1 LAHAYTPGLR
11 VTEKTV
17 FKKERKL
24 PLKGE
29 VLRKVGEKVSA
40 EDTVA
45 RTDLPG
51 NVKTINVANRLSIL
65 PEDIER
71 NMLVKLGDWADEAE
85 IIAESKSFFGLFKS
99 KARMPAGGTIESVS
113 DITGQVI
120 IREKAIPVEV
130 DAYVDG
136 EVVEVYEDEGVL
148 VRTTATFV
156 QGIFGIGGEAV
167 GVLDVVSSG
176 GKEVMDASLITQ
188 DHAGKIIVG
197 GSLVTM
203 EVLNR
208 AREMGVAGII
218 VGGMADSDLRTILG
232 YDLGVAITGSEN
244 IGLTIVVTEG
254 FGEMNMAERTF
265 DLLAS
270 RKGMKTSISGATQ
283 IRAGVIRP
291 EVVIPLDGST
301 AAGNRKRTGDEDAPS
316 SGLVVGS
323 PVRTIREPF
332 FGRIGSVI
340 ELPPE
345 LQKLETEAKVRV
357 LRVEFQDG
365 SEAVVPRA
373 NVELIE
379 K

>member
-1 LAHAYTPGLR
+1 MTHAYTPGLR
-11 VTEKTV
+11 VTERTV

-24 PLKGE
+24 PLKGQ

-40 EDTVA
+40 EDVVA
-45 RTDLPG
+45 RTELPG
-51 NVKTINVANRLSIL
+51 NVQTINVANRLSIL

-71 NMLVKLGDWADEAE
+71 NMLVKLGDWADSEE
-85 IIAESKSFFGLFKS
+85 VIAESRSFFGLFKS
-99 KARMPAGGTIESVS
+99 KARMPVGGTIESVS

-148 VRTTATFV
+148 VRTIATVV

-167 GVLDVVSSG
+167 GILDIIAGG
-176 GKEVMDASLITQ
+176 GKEVIDPSSITQ
-188 DHAGKIIVG
+188 DHAGKIILG

-203 EVLNR
+203 DVLNR
-208 AREMGVAGII
+208 AREVGVAGII
-218 VGGMADSDLRTILG
+218 VGGLGDSDLRTILG
-232 YDLGVAITGSEN
+232 YDLGVAITGSEE
-244 IGLTIVVTEG
+244 IGLTVVITEG
-254 FGEMNMAERTF
+254 FGRMTMAERTF

-291 EVVIPLDGST
+291 EVIIPLDGST
-301 AAGNRKRTGDEDAPS
+301 LAKDQKRAGVEEAHSTG
-316 SGLVVGS
+316 LTVGS
-323 PVRTIREPF
+323 PVRMIREPY
-332 FGRIGSVI
+332 FGRIGSVT

-345 LQKLETEAKVRV
+345 LQKLETEAMVRV

-365 SEAVVPRA
+365 SKAIVPRA

>member
-1 LAHAYTPGLR
+1 LTHAYTPGLR
-11 VTEKTV
+11 VTERTV

-24 PLKGE
+24 PLKGQ
-29 VLRKVGEKVSA
+29 VLRKVGEKVKA
-40 EDTVA
+40 EDVVA
-45 RTDLPG
+45 RTELPG
-51 NVKTINVANRLSIL
+51 NVQTINVANRLSIL

-71 NMLVKLGDWADEAE
+71 NMLVKPGDWAEEGAV
-85 IIAESKSFFGLFKS
+85 IAESRSFFGLFKS
-99 KARMPAGGTIESVS
+99 KARMPVGGTIESVS

-136 EVVEVYEDEGVL
+136 EVVEVFEDEGVL

-176 GKEVMDASLITQ
+176 GKEVMDPSSITA
-188 DHAGKIIVG
+188 DHAGKIILG

-203 EVLNR
+203 EALNR
-208 AREMGVAGII
+208 AREVGVAGII
-218 VGGMADSDLRTILG
+218 VGGMGDSDLRTILG
-232 YDLGVAITGSEN
+232 YDLGVAITGSED
-244 IGLTIVVTEG
+244 IGLTVVVTEG
-254 FGEMNMAERTF
+254 FGRMNMAERTF
-265 DLLAS
+265 ELLAS

-291 EVVIPLDGST
+291 EVVIPLHGS
-301 AAGNRKRTGDEDAPS
+301 ALSADRKRADDEDAPS
-316 SGLVVGS
+316 TGLVVGS
-323 PVRTIREPF
+323 PVRIIREPY
-332 FGRIGSVI
+332 FGRIGAVI

-345 LQKLETEAKVRV
+345 LQKLETEAYVRV

-365 SEAVVPRA
+365 SKAVIPRA

>member
-24 PLKGE
+24 PLKGQ
-29 VLRKVGEKVSA
+29 VLSKAGDKVKA
-40 EDTVA
+40 EDIVA

-51 NVKTINVANRLSIL
+51 NVQTINIANRLSIL
-65 PEDIER
+65 PEDTER
-71 NMLVKLGDWADEAE
+71 HMLVKPGSWAEE
-85 IIAESKSFFGLFKS
+85 GQVIAESKSFFGLFK
-99 KARMPAGGTIESVS
+99 ARAKMPVGGTIESVS

-136 EVVEVYEDEGVL
+136 EVVEVFEDEGVM
-148 VRTTATFV
+148 VSTVATFV
-156 QGIFGIGGEAV
+156 QGIFGIGGEAIGTLQV
-167 GVLDVVSSG
+167 TVDSG
-176 GKEVMDASLITQ
+176 KDVMDPASITP
-188 DHAGKIIVG
+188 DLAGKIILG

-203 EVLNR
+203 DVLKR
-208 AREMGVAGII
+208 AREVGVAGII
-218 VGGMADSDLRTILG
+218 VGGMGDADLRTILG
-232 YDLGVAITGSEN
+232 YDLGVAITGSEE
-244 IGLTIVVTEG
+244 IGLTVVVTEG
-254 FGEMNMAERTF
+254 FGRMNMADRTF

-291 EVVIPLDGST
+291 EVVIPVDGS
-301 AAGNRKRTGDEDAPS
+301 GPSESGSRPEDAPS
-316 SGLVVGS
+316 TGLVVGS
-323 PVRTIREPF
+323 PIRIIREPY
-332 FGRIGSVI
+332 FGRIGTVI

-345 LQKLETEAKVRV
+345 LQMLETEAKVRV
-357 LRVEFQDG
+357 LKAKFQDG
-365 SEAVVPRA
+365 TEAVIPRA

>member
-1 LAHAYTPGLR
+1 MAHAYTPGLR
-11 VTEKTV
+11 VTEKIV

-24 PLKGE
+24 PLKGQ

-40 EDTVA
+40 EDVVA
-45 RTDLPG
+45 RTELPG
-51 NVKTINVANRLSIL
+51 NVQTINVANRLSIL

-85 IIAESKSFFGLFKS
+85 VIAESKSFFGLFKS
-99 KARMPAGGTIESVS
+99 KARMPVGGTIESVS

-130 DAYVDG
+130 NAYVDG

-148 VRTTATFV
+148 VSTMATFV

-167 GVLDVVSSG
+167 GELDIVAGG
-176 GKEVMDASLITQ
+176 GKEVIDPSSITQ

-203 EVLNR
+203 GVLNR

-218 VGGMADSDLRTILG
+218 VGGMGDSDLRTILG
-232 YDLGVAITGSEN
+232 YDLGVAITGSEE
-244 IGLTIVVTEG
+244 IGLTVVITEG
-254 FGEMNMAERTF
+254 FGRMTMAERTF

-291 EVVIPLDGST
+291 EVVIPLDDTT
-301 AAGNRKRTGDEDAPS
+301 AAGRGKVRDEDAPS

-323 PVRTIREPF
+323 PVRTIREPY

-365 SEAVVPRA
+365 SKAVVPRA